1 METLYSFLI
10 VALITLFF
18 VSRYVKKLPAAKRPA
33 TAAPAPPAA
42 PTNACPRCA
51 RPVAAGSAFC
61 PACGAPLA
69 LWTVHRATVQQ
80 AAVTSEKGRPTPVIN
95 ASMCIACGSCVEAC
109 PEQGT
114 LALAGG
120 KAILANPDRCTG
132 HAKCVEACPTQAIV
146 LSFGGVLQ
154 TIRVPLV
161 REDFQ
166 TNIPGLYI
174 VGELGGLGLIKTA
187 INEGRLV
194 VDYIRRNLAERTG
207 TDSSVPS
214 VVGQV
219 DRAVCPRSS
228 DGLFD
233 LIIVGA
239 GPAGLSASLAAHQ
252 HGLHYLTLE
261 QGEIAST
268 IRQYPRHKFLMAEPI
283 EMPLYGSLY
292 ISDTTKE
299 SLLSVWE
306 TIIANTGVRIQT
318 NSRVTAIRRAGAAFE
333 VESAT
338 GTVRGRCVVLAIGKR
353 GSPRRLGVPGEDLGK
368 VAYRLIEA
376 DSYEG
381 KDVLVVGGGD
391 SAIEA
396 ALALSRHARNRV
408 TLSCRGDSFRRAR
421 DRNQAALAEAE
432 SSGALRIARNSNLL
446 EIRPASVALEI
457 HGRREELPNDY
468 VFILIGGVAP
478 DDFLQQ
484 IGVEIVEKSLSPAPA
499 FA

>member
-1 METLYSFLI
+1 MESLYSFLI
-10 VALITLFF
+10 VALVTLFF
-18 VSRYVKKLPAAKRPA
+18 VRRYVKRLPSSKRPS
-33 TAAPAPPAA
+33 AARPAA
-42 PTNACPRCA
+42 PPPIPAATQACPRCT
-51 RPVAAGSAFC
+51 RPVLAGSAFC

-80 AAVTSEKGRPTPVIN
+80 PAPVSASPKGRPTPVIN
-95 ASMCIACGSCVEAC
+95 ATMCIACGSCVDAC

-132 HAKCVEACPTQAIV
+132 HAKCVDACPTQAIV
-146 LSFGGVLQ
+146 LSFDGVLQ
-154 TIRVPLV
+154 TVRVPLV

-174 VGELGGLGLIKTA
+174 VGELGGMGLIKTA

-194 VDYIRRNLAERTG
+194 VDYIGRNL
-207 TDSSVPS
+207 
-214 VVGQV
+214 VGQ
-219 DRAVCPRSS
+219 APAAG
-228 DGLFD
+228 GLQPAAPEPTYD

-252 HGLHYLTLE
+252 QQLQYLTLE

-292 ISDTTKE
+292 ITDTTKE

-318 NSRVTAIRRAGAAFE
+318 NSRVTAIRRAGGCFE

-338 GTVRGRCVVLAIGKR
+338 GVHCGRHVVLAIGKR

-408 TLSCRGDSFRRAR
+408 TLSYRGDSFRRAR
-421 DRNQAALAEAE
+421 DRNQSALAEAE
-432 SSGALRIARNSNLL
+432 SARLVRVLRNSSLR
-446 EIRPASVALEI
+446 EIRLNAVVLDTNEAF
-457 HGRREELPNDY
+457 PNDY
-468 VFILIGGVAP
+468 VFVLIGGVAP
-478 DDFLQQ
+478 DEFLQK
-484 IGVEIVEKSLSPAPA
+484 IGVEIVEKSLAAAPA